1 MTKENVNIKP
11 TFLNLWPTVFMQL
24 SLPGHESANPVL
36 ADLILS
42 KNVEIQNMT
51 ENYNEDNIFNMDH
64 PVIFWLQ
71 QCIDKAI
78 DDYSK
83 NSGINYT
90 LNWKLQGW
98 GNVNMKGDYHNLHNH
113 PHSWLSGTYYVNV
126 PDQTDAEI
134 FRNDLNPASI
144 SFFDPRPQANM
155 NSIKN
160 DKQVDP
166 EYRVLPQSGDLFIW
180 PAFIHHLV
188 HPNMSDAPRLSLS
201 FNVIV
206 EWSDELIP
214 N

>member
-42 KNVEIQNMT
+42 KNVEVQNMT

-134 FRNDLNPASI
+134 FRNDLNPAYI